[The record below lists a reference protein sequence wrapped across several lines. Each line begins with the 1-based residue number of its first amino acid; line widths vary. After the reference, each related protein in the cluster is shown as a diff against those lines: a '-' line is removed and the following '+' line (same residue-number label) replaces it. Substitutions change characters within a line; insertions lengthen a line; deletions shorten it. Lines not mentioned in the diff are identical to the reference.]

1 MLIKYPKPELTSNLE
16 INKQLKKIKNLLNVE
31 KSTLTPKKS
40 ILCINIYQP
49 ICIFRLSSLILAI
62 RVTHLY

>member
-1 MLIKYPKPELTSNLE
+1 MLIKYPKPELTSDLE

-31 KSTLTPKKS
+31 KSTLTQKKS